1 MDDPKSF
8 MEFAV
13 YRWPVVSSI
22 LIDKEKTGPFGY
34 PIPTAAKR
42 VFPIGTEQYK
52 LPIMIDGSL
61 NIPTVD
67 NLLSTEDAKYLSLFE
82 RNKSD
87 KFAKMDISSYY
98 KLDKYG
104 NYEKK
109 SFTREQV
116 DAMREEYK
124 LVMRE
129 FAEKN
134 IDVNVPAMFDIN
146 LKVFLSTYGMD
157 KGLGTMGYKR
167 YILNKVFGNEAK
179 NMIIDQADALINLQN
194 MGLTNQQIER
204 LMESFEEIPEE

>member
-1 MDDPKSF
+1 
-8 MEFAV
+8 
-13 YRWPVVSSI
+13 
-22 LIDKEKTGPFGY
+22 
-34 PIPTAAKR
+34 
-42 VFPIGTEQYK
+42 
-52 LPIMIDGSL
+52 MIDGSL